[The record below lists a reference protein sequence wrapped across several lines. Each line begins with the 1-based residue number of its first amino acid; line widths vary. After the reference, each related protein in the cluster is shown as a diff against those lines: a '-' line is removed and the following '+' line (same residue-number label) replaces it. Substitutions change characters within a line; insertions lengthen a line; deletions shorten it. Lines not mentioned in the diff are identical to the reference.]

1 MNPYIFLALAIIT
14 EVFGSSMLKISDGF
28 KKLVPSIGVL
38 IGMGAAFVF
47 LSKSL
52 EHIPLGTAY
61 AMWSGVG
68 TALTA
73 IVGIVFWK
81 EKFNFKIL
89 LGIIIIITGV
99 VVLKLAN

>member
-1 MNPYIFLALAIIT
+1 
-14 EVFGSSMLKISDGF
+14 
-28 KKLVPSIGVL
+28 
-38 IGMGAAFVF
+38 MGAGFVF